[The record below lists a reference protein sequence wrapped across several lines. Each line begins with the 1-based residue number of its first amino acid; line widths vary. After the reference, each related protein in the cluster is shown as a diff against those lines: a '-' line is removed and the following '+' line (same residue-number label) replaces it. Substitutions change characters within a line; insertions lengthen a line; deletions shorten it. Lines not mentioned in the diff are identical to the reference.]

1 LIREPRWTCLPFP
14 STLLL
19 ALALLSGEGCS
30 GEPSSPTSTATGTLS
45 DDEIAEL
52 RKSAKSV
59 GELRELMKTKLAQRA
74 GANVTTKSAADS
86 KKRK

>member
-1 LIREPRWTCLPFP
+1 MIREPRWKCLPFP
-14 STLLL
+14 STLVV

-30 GEPSSPTSTATGTLS
+30 GEPSAATSTATLS
-45 DDEIAEL
+45 DDEIADM
-52 RKSAKSV
+52 RKSAKSI

-74 GANVTTKSAADS
+74 GANVTTKSAADP